1 MSEGLI
7 TNIAIAFTF
16 IVPTCLISILL
27 FVYYSK
33 EQKMRS
39 FQAQIEAEAKA
50 LKARQGME
58 QFVEAMASQYN
69 ARIKDFIKWA
79 CQSFGLDE
87 ATAMDKFGD
96 WKPYI
101 PDSYYR
107 HIANDFPAT
116 YGIAELWSDRKV
128 TPPQYHPLYPERG
141 KQE

>member
-1 MSEGLI
+1 MSEELMQRIVLACTLI
-7 TNIAIAFTF
+7 I
-16 IVPTCLISILL
+16 PTCLISILL
-27 FVYYSK
+27 FIYYSK

-58 QFVEAMASQYN
+58 DFVEAMASQYN
-69 ARIKDFIKWA
+69 GRIKDFIKWA

-107 HIANDFPAT
+107 HVANDFPAT
-116 YGIAELWSDRKV
+116 YGNAELWSDRKV
-128 TPPQYHPLYPERG
+128 TPPQYHPLYSERI

>member
-1 MSEGLI
+1 MSEDLI
-7 TNIAIAFTF
+7 KAIILASIFV
-16 IVPTCLISILL
+16 IQGCLVSILL

-58 QFVEAMASQYN
+58 DFVEAMASQYN
-69 ARIKDFIKWA
+69 ERIKDFIKWA

-101 PDSYYR
+101 PDSYYW
-107 HIANDFPAT
+107 HVANDFPTTA
-116 YGIAELWSDRKV
+116 GNVGLWSDYKV
-128 TPPQYHPLYPERG
+128 TPQEYHPLYPERG

>member
-1 MSEGLI
+1 MSEKLI
-7 TNIAIAFTF
+7 EGITLACILI
-16 IVPTCLISILL
+16 IPTCLISILL
-27 FVYYSK
+27 FIYYSK

-58 QFVEAMASQYN
+58 DFVEAMASQYN
-69 ARIKDFIKWA
+69 GRIKDFIKWA

-107 HIANDFPAT
+107 QIANGFPAT
-116 YGIAELWSDRKV
+116 KGKSKN
-128 TPPQYHPLYPERG
+128 ER
-141 KQE
+141 